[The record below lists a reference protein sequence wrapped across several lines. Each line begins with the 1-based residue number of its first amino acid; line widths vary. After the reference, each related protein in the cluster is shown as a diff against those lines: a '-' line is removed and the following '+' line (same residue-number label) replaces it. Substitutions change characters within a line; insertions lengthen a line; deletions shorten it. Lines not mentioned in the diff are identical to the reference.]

1 MVHESTTETI
11 PNVMLVSADRIKE
24 ELSMSDTIKAVENAF
39 KLQARGKTIMPCKMY
54 LDLVEFHGDF
64 RAMPAYIDGAAGI
77 KWVSVFPRNR
87 ELNLPTVMGTIILS
101 DPKTGAVLAVME
113 GAFITEMRTG
123 ATGGVAVKYLARKNS
138 SVIGLIGAGVQAKT
152 QIMAIAEVLPGI
164 KEVKVFDVNSP
175 ASAMFAKKMGEK
187 LKINI
192 NAVDS
197 IEQAAIADV
206 IVTTT
211 PSNKPLLLRQ
221 HIKPG
226 THINAIGADA
236 AGKQELDI
244 NILRDGKI
252 IVDDVEQAAH
262 SGEINVGLAGK
273 MIHLND
279 IYSTLGQV
287 ISGMKKGRERDDEI
301 TIFDS
306 TGLAIQDICCA
317 KLVYER
323 MKSKNPPFFKL

>member
-1 MVHESTTETI
+1 M

-24 ELSMSDTIKAVENAF
+24 ELSMRETIKVVENAF
-39 KLQARGKTIMPCKMY
+39 KLQAQGKTIMPCKMY
-54 LDLVEFHGDF
+54 LDLVEHHGDF

-77 KWVSVFPRNR
+77 KWVSVFPKNR

-101 DPKTGAVLAVME
+101 DPDTGAVLAVME
-113 GAFITEMRTG
+113 GGFITEMRTG
-123 ATGGVAVKYLARKNS
+123 ATGGVAVKYLARKTA

-152 QIMAIAEVLPGI
+152 QIMAITEVLPGI
-164 KEVKVFDVNSP
+164 NEVKVFDINSG
-175 ASAMFAKKMGEK
+175 ASATLAKEMGEK

-192 NAVDS
+192 RAVDS

-211 PSNKPLLLRQ
+211 PSTKPILLRQ

-262 SGEINVGLAGK
+262 SGEINAGLANNL
-273 MIHLND
+273 ISLND

-287 ISGMKKGRERDDEI
+287 ITGMKKGRERDDEI

-323 MKSKNPPFFKL
+323 IKLKNPPLFKLY